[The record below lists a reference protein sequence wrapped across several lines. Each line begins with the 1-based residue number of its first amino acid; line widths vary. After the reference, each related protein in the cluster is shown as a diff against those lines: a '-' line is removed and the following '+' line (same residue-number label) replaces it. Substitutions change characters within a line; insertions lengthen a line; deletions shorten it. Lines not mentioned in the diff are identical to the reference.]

1 LNGAT
6 SAIVDVAVADARPIF
21 PWDIKPAG
29 ERGGASAVPSNPN
42 SRLGRKRSP
51 LRQGRDQM
59 AATAHEQ
66 KMFVGIDVSKSKL
79 DVHIHPSGES
89 YEFANAA
96 SGIEELVARLKQLDI
111 AVIAVEATGGFEA
124 LAVAGLA
131 ASGLPVVAVNPKQVH
146 NFAKALGLNAK
157 TDRLDA
163 HVIACFAE
171 AVKPEIR
178 PLANAETIALS
189 ELLARRRQIVQMITA
204 EKNRAMRMA
213 TNKPLQRSIARI
225 LDALQA
231 ELATLDDDIDRM
243 IKASPVWREKEEL
256 LSSVPGIGK
265 VIARTLLAEMPELG
279 EMTGKQAAALSGLAP
294 WTRQSGQWRG
304 KSMIGAGRSVP
315 RSVLY
320 IAAMIARRH
329 NPTLRAFG
337 LRLLQAG
344 KPKKVVI
351 IAIARKLVTILNA
364 ILRDKKPWQTA

>member
-1 LNGAT
+1 
-6 SAIVDVAVADARPIF
+6 
-21 PWDIKPAG
+21 
-29 ERGGASAVPSNPN
+29 
-42 SRLGRKRSP
+42 
-51 LRQGRDQM
+51 M
-59 AATAHEQ
+59 AATARDQ
-66 KMFVGIDVSKSKL
+66 KLFVGIDVSKARL

-89 YEFANAA
+89 FAFANEAN
-96 SGIEELVARLKQLDI
+96 GIEELAARLKQLDI
-111 AVIAVEATGGFEA
+111 AVIAVEATGGFER

-131 ASGLPVVAVNPKQVH
+131 ASGLPIVAVNPKQVH
-146 NFAKALGLNAK
+146 SFAEALGLNAK

-163 HVIACFAE
+163 LVIARFAE
-171 AVKPEIR
+171 AIKPQIR
-178 PLANAETIALS
+178 PLADAETIALS

-231 ELATLDDDIDRM
+231 ELAKLDDDIDRM
-243 IKASPVWREKEEL
+243 IKASPLWREKEQL

-265 VIARTLLAEMPELG
+265 IIARTLLAEMPELG
-279 EMTGKQAAALSGLAP
+279 QMTGKQAAALSGLAP

-315 RSVLY
+315 RTVLY
-320 IAAMIARRH
+320 LAAMIARRH
-329 NPTLRAFG
+329 NPTIRAFG

-344 KPKKVVI
+344 KPKKLVI

-364 ILRDKKPWQTA
+364 ILRDKKPWQNA